1 MLKPV
6 SIPWNGIKVV
16 QRPAVRQLSG
26 ARLGV
31 GKAKCYDLSIHV
43 MQAGRSNGDL
53 SISMGPL
60 LLAAKGFASTTC
72 REGITR
78 SRRGFVKLVSGLCA

>member
-1 MLKPV
+1 MSDEARQQALEWNQ
-6 SIPWNGIKVV
+6 SITDW
-16 QRPAVRQLSG
+16 PAVRQLSG

-31 GKAKCYDLSIHV
+31 GKVKCYDLSIHV

-60 LLAAKGFASTTC
+60 LSSSQGFRLHHLP
-72 REGITR
+72 REYH
-78 SRRGFVKLVSGLCA
+78 